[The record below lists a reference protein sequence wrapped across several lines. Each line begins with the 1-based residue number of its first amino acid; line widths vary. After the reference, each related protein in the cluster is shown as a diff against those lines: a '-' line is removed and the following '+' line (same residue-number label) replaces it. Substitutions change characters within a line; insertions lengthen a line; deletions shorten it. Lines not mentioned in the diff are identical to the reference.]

1 MNAKRITKSRQC
13 LAVGIIIICCLILA
27 SCWEIEIEEMTI
39 TIYRNPDGKAEVTW
53 QLSNI
58 KSNGGNSEK
67 QLEEDYEFLMYILN
81 EGVTPFDDSSPKYA
95 KIWINDDGFL
105 EFLIEF
111 EVSEQELSEKEALIF
126 EENTIMMIFENMAS
140 DEKNFTTNGEKII
153 DGDDLIIQWPIQ
165 ARILKVS
172 KPEPH
177 SPYTDDWLAYLFIQ
191 RNPEGL
197 VEKHFD

>member
-1 MNAKRITKSRQC
+1 MNTKRIIKRKKYP
-13 LAVGIIIICCLILA
+13 AVGIIIIFCLILA
-27 SCWEIEIEEMTI
+27 GCWEIEIEAMTV
-39 TIYRNPDGKAEVTW
+39 TIYRNPNGNAIVTW

-58 KSNGGNSEK
+58 KSNGGNSEE
-67 QLEEDYEFLMYILN
+67 QLEEDYELIMSIFN
-81 EGVTPFDDSSPKYA
+81 KGVTPFDDSSPKYA

-105 EFLIEF
+105 ELLIES
-111 EVSEQELSEKEALIF
+111 EVSEQKLIEKEALIF
-126 EENTIMMIFENMAS
+126 EENTIMMIFEKIAS

-153 DGDDLIIQWPIQ
+153 DGDDLIIQWPIE

-177 SPYTDDWLAYLFIQ
+177 SPYTDDWLAYIFIQ
-191 RNPEGL
+191 RNPEGV